1 MINNINNIIFSHDK
15 NSYYRQNTL
24 DPKRVYQYGE
34 LVELSATTAHII
46 QIVLEKHLL
55 RSIMIFLR
63 SILVEHMG
71 EVEANEKLNNV
82 WQMVL
87 P

>member
-1 MINNINNIIFSHDK
+1 M
-15 NSYYRQNTL
+15 
-24 DPKRVYQYGE
+24 
-34 LVELSATTAHII
+34 ELSATKAHII